1 MSAMEVNIIR
11 AFAGRALQAFYKH
24 DNEQQAPD
32 TDRMLDKQPQ
42 IPTDRPKVC
51 YFLMSDLHVCARGS
65 YLFLLFCY
73 HAIEKCVSAVVNDGQ
88 AFSAMLSASS
98 LFTS

>member
-24 DNEQQAPD
+24 DNEQQATD
-32 TDRMLDKQPQ
+32 TDRMVDKQPQ

-51 YFLMSDLHVCARGS
+51 YFLMSDLHVCARGVV
-65 YLFLLFCY
+65 FVPFILLSCDR
-73 HAIEKCVSAVVNDGQ
+73 EMC
-88 AFSAMLSASS
+88 
-98 LFTS
+98 

>member
-51 YFLMSDLHVCARGS
+51 YFLMSDLHVCARGVV
-65 YLFLLFCY
+65 FVPFILLSCDR
-73 HAIEKCVSAVVNDGQ
+73 EMC
-88 AFSAMLSASS
+88 
-98 LFTS
+98 